1 MATRVVSVLRATA
14 VSAGG
19 VAVLVVLLV
28 FMHQP
33 HSTSL
38 LYARRAGVD
47 SASGLVADATASSPA
62 RTIQKQGRLQILSEA
77 LPPGVPAGLH
87 PGQGPVRPFPFFTID
102 PHAGF

>member
-19 VAVLVVLLV
+19 VAVLVILLV

-38 LYARRAGVD
+38 LYARRARVD
-47 SASGLVADATASSPA
+47 SASGPVVDAGVSRQNP
-62 RTIQKQGRLQILSEA
+62 TIEKQGRLQILSEA

-87 PGQGPVRPFPFFTID
+87 PGQGPVRPFPIFTID
-102 PHAGF
+102 PPAGF